1 MPELLWDV
9 FLDGLLD
16 ALKALPFLFGAYLL
30 MEFLEHRA
38 GDKLT
43 DTLSRLG
50 PWGAVGGAVL
60 GCVPQCGFS
69 VAAANFYAGRLI
81 TPGTLIAVFLATSD
95 EAVPI
100 LLSQPGAL
108 PDLGKLLGVKLAAGA
123 VFGVAVDL
131 WVKHFLPARE
141 EKPFEDLCRD
151 CGCEEHG
158 VFRSAVTHTVQIF
171 FFLFLINLVL
181 GLGMALIGEEAL
193 SKLLLSG
200 SVFQPLLAA
209 LVGFLPNCAASVL
222 LTQLYL
228 TGDLSFGAAVAGLCT
243 GAGLG
248 LAALWRANRRPKEN
262 LALMGALYGAAV
274 LTGFACDLVF

>member
-1 MPELLWDV
+1 M
-9 FLDGLLD
+9 
-16 ALKALPFLFGAYLL
+16 
-30 MEFLEHRA
+30 
-38 GDKLT
+38 
-43 DTLSRLG
+43 
-50 PWGAVGGAVL
+50 L

-274 LTGFACDLVF
+274 LTGFACNFVF

>member
-1 MPELLWDV
+1 M
-9 FLDGLLD
+9 
-16 ALKALPFLFGAYLL
+16 
-30 MEFLEHRA
+30 
-38 GDKLT
+38 
-43 DTLSRLG
+43 
-50 PWGAVGGAVL
+50 
-60 GCVPQCGFS
+60 
-69 VAAANFYAGRLI
+69 
-81 TPGTLIAVFLATSD
+81 
-95 EAVPI
+95 
-100 LLSQPGAL
+100 
-108 PDLGKLLGVKLAAGA
+108 
-123 VFGVAVDL
+123 
-131 WVKHFLPARE
+131 
-141 EKPFEDLCRD
+141 
-151 CGCEEHG
+151 
-158 VFRSAVTHTVQIF
+158 FRSALTHTVQIF

-193 SKLLLSG
+193 SRLLLSG

-274 LTGFACDLVF
+274 LTGFVCDLVF

>member
-1 MPELLWDV
+1 MLELLWDV
-9 FLDGLLD
+9 LLDGLLD
-16 ALKALPFLFGAYLL
+16 AFKALPFLFGAYLL

-43 DTLSRLG
+43 GALARLG
-50 PWGAVGGAVL
+50 PWGPVGGAVL

-81 TPGTLIAVFLATSD
+81 TPGALIAVFLATSD

-108 PDLGKLLGVKLAAGA
+108 PDLLRLLGVKLVAGA
-123 VFGVAVDL
+123 GFGVAVDL
-131 WVKHFLPARE
+131 WVKRFLPARE

-158 VFRSAVTHTVQIF
+158 IFRSALAHTVQIF
-171 FFLFLINLVL
+171 FFLFFINLVL
-181 GLGMALIGEEAL
+181 GLAMALIGEEAL
-193 SKLLLSG
+193 SQVLLSG

-228 TGDLSFGAAVAGLCT
+228 AGDLSFGAAVAGLCT

-248 LAALWRANRRPKEN
+248 LAALWRANRRPREN
-262 LALMGALYGAAV
+262 LALMAVLYGTAV
-274 LTGFACDLVF
+274 LTGLACDLLF

>member
-1 MPELLWDV
+1 M
-9 FLDGLLD
+9 
-16 ALKALPFLFGAYLL
+16 
-30 MEFLEHRA
+30 
-38 GDKLT
+38 
-43 DTLSRLG
+43 
-50 PWGAVGGAVL
+50 
-60 GCVPQCGFS
+60 
-69 VAAANFYAGRLI
+69 
-81 TPGTLIAVFLATSD
+81 
-95 EAVPI
+95 
-100 LLSQPGAL
+100 
-108 PDLGKLLGVKLAAGA
+108 
-123 VFGVAVDL
+123 
-131 WVKHFLPARE
+131 
-141 EKPFEDLCRD
+141 
-151 CGCEEHG
+151 
-158 VFRSAVTHTVQIF
+158 FRSALTHTVQIF

-181 GLGMALIGEEAL
+181 GMGMALIGEEAL

-274 LTGFACDLVF
+274 LTGFACNFVF